1 MEPTNVMKS
10 GTGYTFAAIDEL
22 LNADVPPSDYAIAT
36 AKRLI
41 SDAGETKMIGKA
53 HTSGGGEVRVEWRHG
68 QRAIRLVV
76 PSSDEY
82 AAYIYYEVDES
93 DDCGTEDITNDALW
107 KWLGW
112 VSG

>member
-1 MEPTNVMKS
+1 MRT
-10 GTGYTFAAIDEL
+10 GTQWTFIAIDEL
-22 LNADVPPSDYAIAT
+22 LNADVPPSAYAVAT

-41 SDAGETKMIGKA
+41 SEAGETKLIGKA

-82 AAYIYYEVDES
+82 AAYIYYEIDES
-93 DDCGTEDITNDALW
+93 DDCGTDDIADDTLW
-107 KWLGW
+107 KRMEWLLR
-112 VSG
+112 

>member
-1 MEPTNVMKS
+1 MKT
-10 GTGYTFAAIDEL
+10 GTQWTFAAIDEL
-22 LNADVPPSDYAIAT
+22 QSADVPPSAYAVAT

-41 SDAGETKMIGKA
+41 NEAGETKMIGKA
-53 HTSGGGEVRVEWRHG
+53 HTSGGGEVRIEWRHG

-82 AAYIYYEVDES
+82 AAYIYYEIDES
-93 DDCGTEDITNDALW
+93 DDCGTDDITNDALW